1 MGKIKFMST
10 ELKKITINSF
20 KGIAE
25 SSPVIIDFNETDKNI
40 VYLQGD
46 QHMGKTSTLEGIMW
60 LMGASLGVGIKEM
73 YNSNNPI
80 DEEMEFE
87 HDGKPYKV
95 IASAD
100 KIVVKSLRE
109 GDGSTKDK
117 WVNEPSPKDLLQKI
131 FKKCIIEQKFQYD
144 KPEKQVEWVGNLF
157 PLPLEVKKAI
167 ADAQAEIKRMREVV
181 RPQLGNEAKGYEA
194 LLNANPLYAEY
205 QNMGEAL
212 EKEIKKLDK
221 AQDKLDIKEVSGR
234 YQQYQNAIQKLQ
246 NLDEEHDR
254 ASKEY
259 SDIEKQIADLNIKLK
274 LKKADIDALADKVEI
289 GKKYISDNKK
299 VVAEYEKAM
308 KLQEDSAEIT
318 LRVDGFE
325 KMKLNLA
332 KYNEISD
339 RYAEVDG
346 NIKEATANI
355 KSLKADYIPPVEGL
369 EIVTDAEME
378 GGAITKDIGI
388 YFNGIN
394 LRTLSGSEYVTSIIK
409 IIRASGS
416 RYIFIDDIATYGS
429 ETIEYINNLA
439 KEIKPQGGVI
449 FAAEMQ
455 RGDELTITMEENI

>member
-25 SSPVIIDFNETDKNI
+25 SSPVIIDFNDTDKNI

-73 YNSNNPI
+73 YNSNHPI

-131 FKKCIIEQKFQYD
+131 FKKCIIEQKFQYE

-167 ADAQAEIKRMREVV
+167 ADAQTEIKRMREVV

-205 QNMGEAL
+205 QEKGEAL

-221 AQDKLDIKEVSGR
+221 AQDKLDIKEISGR
-234 YQQYQNAIQKLQ
+234 FQQYQIAIQKLE
-246 NLDEEHDR
+246 NLNREHD
-254 ASKEY
+254 KVKWELN
-259 SDIEKQIADLNIKLK
+259 ELEIAIN
-274 LKKADIDALADKVEI
+274 LKKTEVDSVAEKLEI

-369 EIVTDAEME
+369 EIVTDVEME

-394 LRTLSGSEYVTSIIK
+394 LRTLCGSEYVTSIIK

-455 RGDELTITMEENI
+455 RGDELTISMEENI